1 MSVAV
6 WTSPTLPVGG
16 TLTIADAV
24 EQADA
29 GIADLGQRRVGRSE
43 QAGLLACLAGVLLAA
58 FIQIVAQPLLPT
70 GPFNPP
76 VTSGYA
82 AR

>member
-1 MSVAV
+1 MSVVV
-6 WTSPTLPVGG
+6 WSSQAAHAVGG
-16 TLTIADAV
+16 LTIADAV
-24 EQADA
+24 EQAGA
-29 GIADLGQRRVGRSE
+29 GAPDLGKRRIGRSE
-43 QAGLLACLAGVLLAA
+43 QAGLLCCLAGVLIAA
-58 FIQIVAQPLLPT
+58 FVQIVAQPLLPT